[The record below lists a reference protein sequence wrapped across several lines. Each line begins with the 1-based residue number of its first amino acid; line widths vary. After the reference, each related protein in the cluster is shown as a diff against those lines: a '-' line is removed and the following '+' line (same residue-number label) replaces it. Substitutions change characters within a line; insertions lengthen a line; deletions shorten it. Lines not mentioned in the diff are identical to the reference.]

1 MTQKTKVFDPSK
13 ELNDVK
19 INMAQLEWYKK
30 TCKDSENGY
39 YDSYKIGSSTSDQ
52 DVENYKETLKCYWE
66 RLVDEADKKP
76 QKEGAAFRTR
86 WLFAG
91 NNYRRMIEPL
101 DIAAFYRDGHTDYFK
116 GRSKHYKLLEQWLN
130 NDERAAASMANIDS
144 KKKNVEANLTEDSC
158 FWAHVEEAL
167 ISCDLLMN
175 SNSESSIVERHK
187 SNLVEFEGY
196 VLGLLGNY
204 AVSPEIFLPKS
215 SFMARWWKQYEKII
229 AAGIIGTSYR
239 SQQLTKL
246 MKNDPYKNYVRGSL

>member
-1 MTQKTKVFDPSK
+1 MMQKTKVFDPSK
-13 ELNDVK
+13 ELNDMK

-30 TCKDSENGY
+30 TCKDSGNGY

-52 DVENYKETLKCYWE
+52 HVEVYKETLKFYWE

-86 WLFAG
+86 WLLGG

-101 DIAAFYRDGHTDYFK
+101 VIAAFYRDGHTDYFK

-130 NDERAAASMANIDS
+130 NDERPARIPNIDS
-144 KKKNVEANLTEDSC
+144 KKKNVEVNLTEDSC

-175 SNSESSIVERHK
+175 SNSESSIVEIHK
-187 SNLVEFEGY
+187 SKLVEFEVY
-196 VLGLLGNY
+196 VLGLLRNY
-204 AVSPEIFLPKS
+204 AVSPEIFLPRS
-215 SFMARWWKQYEKII
+215 SFMAGWWKQYEKII
-229 AAGIIGTSYR
+229 AEGIMGTSYR
-239 SQQLTKL
+239 SQLTEL
-246 MKNDPYKNYVRGSL
+246 MKNHRYKNYAHGSL